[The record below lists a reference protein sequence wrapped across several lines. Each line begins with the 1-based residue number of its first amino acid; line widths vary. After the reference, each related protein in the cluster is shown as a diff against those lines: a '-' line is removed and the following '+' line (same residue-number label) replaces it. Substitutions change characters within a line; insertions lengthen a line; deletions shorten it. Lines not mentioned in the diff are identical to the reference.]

1 MVNEEDIDMIDYNEP
16 QEDLLAGESIV
27 NAANKVIEFEKFKRE
42 QKKKAPR
49 IQQSIYERR

>member
-1 MVNEEDIDMIDYNEP
+1 MNEENIDTIDYNKP

-42 QKKKAPR
+42 PRKKSSKNTT
-49 IQQSIYERR
+49 INL

>member
-1 MVNEEDIDMIDYNEP
+1 MYLVNEEDIDMIDYNEP

-42 QKKKAPR
+42 QKKKSSKNTT
-49 IQQSIYERR
+49 INL